1 MRILV
6 ATYYY
11 PPWAFPAANR
21 WAAMTK
27 YLRQLGHE
35 VTVVTT
41 SAPVGPSDG
50 VGSGEGVVRTA
61 DLNSNPTLRRLLRR
75 APIGSEPATLG
86 ATTAAGPSVLLTK
99 VIVPDAYLVSWTPWA
114 RHSIARLLREQQFDC
129 LITTGPP
136 DSTHLLGLA
145 LGRRR
150 PAWVA
155 EFRDGWLFEPPR
167 APFPTGPQRAFE
179 RWLER
184 RVATQADAVVGV
196 TGPIAQDFRARLGV
210 PADLI
215 RNGWD
220 PDSGDSGDPG
230 PTPSLLDERR
240 FTFLHTGTMSG
251 DWGRSPRP
259 LLAALGRLI
268 DADPSLRDRVQALF
282 VGVATGEDLR
292 LLDDPRWRA
301 VTRYGG
307 IVERPTVL
315 GMQRAAGALVLLT
328 SPNTGEATGKLFE
341 YLGSGRPIIALAGD
355 NEAARIVAET
365 GTGVSVPPHDVD
377 AIATQLRRALDGQL
391 AAEYAARGLERY
403 SYPGPARLMAQTVE
417 RAVSTRTARGS
428 ARHRVQ

>member
-1 MRILV
+1 MRLLV
-6 ATYYY
+6 ASYYY

-41 SAPVGPSDG
+41 SAPVVTSNGL
-50 VGSGEGVVRTA
+50 GSAEGVVRTS
-61 DLNSNPTLRRLLRR
+61 DLNSNATLRKLLRR

-86 ATTAAGPSVLLTK
+86 ATTAAGPPALLTK

-114 RHSIARLLREQQFDC
+114 RQAIARLLREQRFDC

-150 PAWVA
+150 PAWIA
-155 EFRDGWLFEPPR
+155 EFRDGWLFQPLR
-167 APFPTGPQRAFE
+167 APFATGPQRALE

-196 TGPIAQDFRARLGV
+196 TGPIAEDFRSRLGV
-210 PADLI
+210 PAELI

-220 PDSGDSGDPG
+220 PHSAQLVAA
-230 PTPSLLDERR
+230 PSALLDERR

-251 DWGRSPRP
+251 EWGRSPRP
-259 LLAALGRLI
+259 FLEALGRLLE
-268 DADPSLRDRVQALF
+268 ADPALEDHIAALF

-292 LLDDPRWRA
+292 LLEDPRWRA
-301 VTRYGG
+301 VVRYGG
-307 IVERPTVL
+307 IVDRPTVL
-315 GMQRAAGALVLLT
+315 SLQRAASTLVLLT
-328 SPNTGEATGKLFE
+328 STNTGEATGKLFE
-341 YLGSGRPIIALAGD
+341 YLGSGRPIIAVAGD
-355 NEAARIVAET
+355 NEAARIIGET
-365 GTGVSVPPHDVD
+365 GTGVSVPPGDVE
-377 AIATQLRRALDGQL
+377 AIAAQIRRAIDGEL
-391 AAEYAARGLERY
+391 ASSYAPHSLERY
-403 SYPGPARLMAQTVE
+403 SYPGPAQLMAEVAE
-417 RAVSTRTARGS
+417 RAVSARTPRNG
-428 ARHRVQ
+428 VQ